1 MSHQTGGL
9 FKISREFISNPLYG
23 DVLQNQGPVNI
34 LTVGGQCSKLFSKN
48 SILSLIMKQA
58 ANNTRGAGPQ
68 TFLKVLY

>member
-34 LTVGGQCSKLFSKN
+34 LTVGGQC
-48 SILSLIMKQA
+48 
-58 ANNTRGAGPQ
+58 
-68 TFLKVLY
+68 